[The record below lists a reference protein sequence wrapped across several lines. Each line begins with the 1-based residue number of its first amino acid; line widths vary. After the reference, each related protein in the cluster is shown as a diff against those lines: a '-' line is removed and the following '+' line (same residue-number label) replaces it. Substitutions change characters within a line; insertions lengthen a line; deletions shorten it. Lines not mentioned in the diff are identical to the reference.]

1 MISNQGGTIMEK
13 KKIDLRSLTK
23 DEFEGIRIPVL
34 FLKIQLFFVENDISE
49 EDCKVLARMLNAY
62 YEG

>member
-1 MISNQGGTIMEK
+1 MEK

-34 FLKIQLFFVENDISE
+34 FLKIQLFFRWKRYKRRGLQGTSSHAQR
-49 EDCKVLARMLNAY
+49 LLRRLNS
-62 YEG
+62 

>member
-1 MISNQGGTIMEK
+1 MEK

-34 FLKIQLFFVENDISE
+34 FLKIQLFSLKTI
-49 EDCKVLARMLNAY
+49 
-62 YEG
+62 